1 MANDVFQ
8 TQPTRE
14 EMEGLKDEVSRAIVG
29 ERKKGQAVENSFQ
42 NDFMR
47 QLVHKKDGPMF
58 KFEEDCPYKAE

>member
-1 MANDVFQ
+1 
-8 TQPTRE
+8 
-14 EMEGLKDEVSRAIVG
+14 MEGLKDEVSRAIVG